1 MTGVA
6 IGMVPAS
13 YWARQSETANFSR
26 RLERDALRNAIL
38 DRDGGALPVRVVL
51 LAGRADRR
59 GVSADF
65 KPHPRS
71 GECRRAAALGPPL
84 SKIGGPVRVDA
95 RTKRQGRRPRFRG
108 RVLPSDETARASV
121 RPVRALRVK
130 LERARTTALCA
141 VRRRADRP
149 PPGSEPRA
157 SGFPAFL
164 LKA

>member
-26 RLERDALRNAIL
+26 RLEDALRNAIL

-51 LAGRADRR
+51 L
-59 GVSADF
+59 
-65 KPHPRS
+65 PHPRS
-71 GECRRAAALGPPL
+71 GECRRTAALGPPL

-108 RVLPSDETARASV
+108 RELPSDETARASV
-121 RPVRALRVK
+121 RP
-130 LERARTTALCA
+130 
-141 VRRRADRP
+141 
-149 PPGSEPRA
+149 
-157 SGFPAFL
+157 
-164 LKA
+164 